1 MPEFFRKEKI
11 KSRRITIM
19 GFRIQNNLSAMNAQ
33 RNLGIS
39 DTAMGKSLERLSS
52 GFRINSAKDDA
63 AGLAISQ
70 GFRANIAS
78 TKVAQRNITE
88 ANALLQTAEG
98 AMSSIGD
105 ILTRMK
111 ELATQA
117 ASANAATDINKV
129 SAEYNTLVL
138 EIDRIAG
145 STKYGGTAL
154 VNGTFAAG
162 GTLTAGSSTWDDA
175 SNVYDI
181 NVANAAAGAYTVA
194 YTNNVL
200 TVTSGNVSEAKTISA
215 GAQTVNFG
223 TFNLS
228 FKTTTAATTA
238 AIGAAMAGVQTV
250 ASTGS
255 KDFQIGYE
263 MDGNSKI
270 GVTLDSVTS
279 ATLVLASGDISTAG
293 GAYTALG
300 KIDTAVG
307 TLATSRGAVG
317 SYQNRLGYA
326 SANLAITL
334 ENFTAA
340 ESAIRDVDMA
350 AEMTSFTKNQILVQA
365 GTAMLAQ
372 ANMSSQGVLSLFK

>member
-1 MPEFFRKEKI
+1 
-11 KSRRITIM
+11 M
-19 GFRIQNNLSAMNAQ
+19 GFRIQNNIAAMNAQ
-33 RNLGIS
+33 RNLQTS
-39 DTAMGKSLERLSS
+39 DAGLSKSLERLSS
-52 GFRINSAKDDA
+52 GYRINSAKDDA

-98 AMSSIGD
+98 AMSSVGD

-117 ASANAATDINKV
+117 SSANAATDIGKV
-129 SAEYNTLVL
+129 SAEYDTLVL

-145 STKYGGTAL
+145 STKYAGTDL
-154 VNGTFAAG
+154 VNGNFTAG
-162 GTLTAGSSTWDDA
+162 NSLTAGSSTWDDA
-175 SNVYDI
+175 ANVYDI
-181 NVANAAAGAYTVA
+181 TVTNAAAGAYTVA

-200 TVTSGNVSEAKTISA
+200 TMTSGNVSEAKTIVA

-223 TFNLS
+223 TFGLS

-250 ASTGS
+250 AAGANS
-255 KDFQIGYE
+255 KNFQVGYEKGTTSQIGVSIDSIASTTLGVAAGDIATATGAY
-263 MDGNSKI
+263 NSLQ
-270 GVTLDSVTS
+270 TLDS
-279 ATLVLASGDISTAG
+279 AI
-293 GAYTALG
+293 GA
-300 KIDTAVG
+300 
-307 TLATSRGAVG
+307 LATSRGEVG
-317 SYQNRLGYA
+317 SYQNRLQYA
-326 SANLAITL
+326 GSNLAITL

-350 AEMTSFTKNQILVQA
+350 AEMTTFTKNQILVQA
-365 GTAMLAQ
+365 GTAMLSQ
-372 ANMSSQGVLSLFK
+372 ANQAPQQVLSLFK